1 MAGRRKI
8 IPERNYD
15 ELIAKSEEKIE
26 KLTQELKD
34 EKAYCK
40 KLKSDKKR
48 FEEQKAEEKVRE
60 QQMKIFE
67 LLQSSGKSIEE
78 IEAFLTDNQ
87 N

>member
-48 FEEQKAEEKVRE
+48 FEEQKAEEK
-60 QQMKIFE
+60 
-67 LLQSSGKSIEE
+67 
-78 IEAFLTDNQ
+78 
-87 N
+87 